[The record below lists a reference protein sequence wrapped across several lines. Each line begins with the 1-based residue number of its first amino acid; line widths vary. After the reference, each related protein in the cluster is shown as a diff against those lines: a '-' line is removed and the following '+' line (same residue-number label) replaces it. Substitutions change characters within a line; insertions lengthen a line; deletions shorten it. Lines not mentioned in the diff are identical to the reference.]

1 MNKNENVKHNFVK
14 NLKYIFLTMI
24 IIFLSQ
30 VLIIWT
36 KINLPLL
43 GNIIGLMFVVGFAI
57 SIYFCYCKSLKVS
70 SDTNLIIS
78 NIFLILF
85 LSIGLLSSALITT
98 VNFINVK
105 DFTSTKVKYPIE
117 TVTKTKEGGQ
127 KVFKITYIKN
137 ETPHTVTISEEKLP
151 DFTISRGGKNYLE
164 VETFSPLKQ
173 EQECNCSETVPGER
187 YKIVGEKKIVKI

>member
-24 IIFLSQ
+24 ITFLSQ

-43 GNIIGLMFVVGFAI
+43 GNIVGLMFVVSFAI
-57 SIYFCYCKSLKVS
+57 SIYFCYCKLLKVS

-85 LSIGLLSSALITT
+85 LSISLLSSALITT

-117 TVTKTKEGGQ
+117 TVTKTKESGQ
-127 KVFKITYIKN
+127 NVFKITYIKN
-137 ETPHTVTISEEKLP
+137 KTLHTVTISEEKLP
-151 DFTISRGGKNYLE
+151 DFSIFRGGKNYLE
-164 VETFSPLKQ
+164 IETFSHLKQ
-173 EQECNCSETVPGER
+173 EQECNCSGTVPEER
-187 YKIVGEKKIVKI
+187 YKIVGEKK

>member
-117 TVTKTKEGGQ
+117 TVTKTKEKEQ
-127 KVFKITYIKN
+127 TVFKITYIKN
-137 ETPHTVTISEEKLP
+137 KTPHTVTISEEKLP
-151 DFTISRGGKNYLE
+151 DFIISRGGNYLE
-164 VETFSPLKQ
+164 VETYSPLKQ
-173 EQECNCSETVPGER
+173 EQECNCSGIIPEER
-187 YKIVGEKKIVKI
+187 YKIVGEKK

>member
-36 KINLPLL
+36 KINLSLL

-70 SDTNLIIS
+70 SDTNLVIS

-98 VNFINVK
+98 VNFINLK
-105 DFTSTKVKYPIE
+105 DLTSTKVKYPIE
-117 TVTKTKEGGQ
+117 TVTKTKEKDQ
-127 KVFKITYIKN
+127 TVFKITYIKN
-137 ETPHTVTISEEKLP
+137 KTPHTVTIPEEKLS
-151 DFTISRGGKNYLE
+151 DFTISRKGNYLE
-164 VETFSPLKQ
+164 IETFSPLKR
-173 EQECNCSETVPGER
+173 EHKCNCSGTVPEER
-187 YKIVGEKKIVKI
+187 YKIVSEKK

>member
-1 MNKNENVKHNFVK
+1 MGENENVKHNFVK

-24 IIFLSQ
+24 ITFLSQ

-43 GNIIGLMFVVGFAI
+43 GNIIGLMFVVSFAI
-57 SIYFCYCKSLKVS
+57 SIYFCYCKLLKVS

-117 TVTKTKEGGQ
+117 TVTKTKESGQ
-127 KVFKITYIKN
+127 NVFKITYIKN
-137 ETPHTVTISEEKLP
+137 KTLHTVTISEEKLP
-151 DFTISRGGKNYLE
+151 DFTISRGGNYLE
-164 VETFSPLKQ
+164 VETYSPLKQ
-173 EQECNCSETVPGER
+173 EQECSCSRTVPEEG
-187 YKIVGEKKIVKI
+187 YKIVSEKNSKNIK

>member
-1 MNKNENVKHNFVK
+1 MNENIKHNLVK

-24 IIFLSQ
+24 ITFLSQ

-36 KINLPLL
+36 KINIPLL
-43 GNIIGLMFVVGFAI
+43 GNIIGLIIVALFVI
-57 SIYFCYCKSLKVS
+57 SIYFSYCKLLKVS

-98 VNFINVK
+98 TNFINVK
-105 DFTSTKVKYPIE
+105 DYTSTKVKYPIE
-117 TVTKTKEGGQ
+117 TVTKTKEKEQ
-127 KVFKITYIKN
+127 TVFKITYIKN
-137 ETPHTVTISEEKLP
+137 KTPHTVTISEEKLP
-151 DFTISRGGKNYLE
+151 DFTISRKGNYLE

-173 EQECNCSETVPGER
+173 EKRCDYSGAVPEER
-187 YKIVGEKKIVKI
+187 YKIVEK